1 MATAWSAL
9 TRRQMRMINLEIDG
23 KSVQAR
29 DGVML
34 IEAAD
39 EAGIPIP
46 RFCYHKK
53 LSIAANC
60 RMCLVDVEKAAKPLP
75 ACATPVTE
83 GMKVYTQSPKAIMAQ
98 KGVMEFLLIN
108 HPLDCPICD
117 QGGECE
123 LQDLAMGYG
132 ASGSRYQ
139 EKKRVVKD
147 KDIGPLIMTDMTRC
161 IHCTRCVR
169 FGQEIAGLMELG
181 VTGRGEHMEIGTYI
195 EKAMVSELS
204 GNVIDLCPVG
214 ALTSK
219 PFRYTARAWE
229 MAQRETIAPHDSVGS
244 NLYLHV
250 RDNKV
255 MRVVP
260 RENEEI
266 NEVWISDRDRFS
278 YQGLNSPDRL
288 QVPMIKRQGVW
299 EETDWN
305 TALQAVVK
313 GLRGVI
319 QSHGAG
325 HAGALISPSATLEE
339 MYLLQRLMRGLGANN
354 IDHRLRQ
361 ADFNGQEW
369 APMFPSLGAS
379 IAELQQ
385 LEAALLIGSN
395 VRSEQPILA
404 HRLRQ
409 ATQWNNAHVMFI
421 NPVDYDFAFPVAEKI
436 ITDPAGMARA
446 LAGIAKALLETSG
459 QHIPTE
465 FAKLLATVQ
474 PGPTE
479 RTIAQ
484 QLKTAQAAV
493 LLGNLAQAH
502 PQFSTLNALA
512 SWIAELSGARFGY
525 LPEAANSV
533 GGWIAGA
540 LPHREAAGKAVAA
553 PGLDAHAMLTK
564 GLKAYVLF
572 GIEAEFDSADPAA
585 ALKSLNNAEFVV
597 ALSAFNSK
605 TMQDYADVLLPIGA
619 FAETSGTFV
628 NAEGRWQS
636 FAGAVSPVG
645 EARPGWKVLR
655 VLGNLFAVNGFD
667 YLSSE
672 EVCDEV
678 RSLIDQSGR
687 QAPAGCWAPAELPHS
702 TDGLTRIA
710 DVPMYAMDGLVRRA
724 QGLQE
729 TSEAQDTTLRINAA
743 SARLVGLSAGQF
755 AQARQGEA
763 HALLAVVIDERV
775 AGGCVLIAAA
785 LPKSAGLGPA
795 FGPITVERA

>member
-1 MATAWSAL
+1 
-9 TRRQMRMINLEIDG
+9 MINLEIDG
-23 KSVQAR
+23 KAVQAR
-29 DGVML
+29 DGAMV

-132 ASGSRYQ
+132 ASASRYQ

-147 KDIGPLIMTDMTRC
+147 KNIGPLIMTDMTRC

-181 VTGRGEHMEIGTYI
+181 ATGRGEHMEIGTYI

-219 PFRYTARAWE
+219 PFRYSARPWE
-229 MAQRETIAPHDSVGS
+229 MVQRDTIAPHDSVGS
-244 NLYLHV
+244 NLHLHV
-250 RDNKV
+250 RGNKV

-260 RENEEI
+260 RENEAV

-278 YQGLNSPDRL
+278 YQGLDSAERL
-288 QVPMIKRQGVW
+288 QTPMIKRQGVW
-299 EETDWN
+299 QETDWSS
-305 TALQAVVK
+305 ALQAVVR
-313 GLRGVI
+313 GLSEV
-319 QSHGAG
+319 SHKHGAQQI
-325 HAGALISPSATLEE
+325 GALISPAATLEE
-339 MYLLQRLMRGLGANN
+339 MYLLQRLMRGLGVNN

-361 ADFNGQEW
+361 SDFSGQSEAPLFAGLGMAIAD
-369 APMFPSLGAS
+369 
-379 IAELQQ
+379 LQ
-385 LEAALLIGSN
+385 LLDAVLLIGSN
-395 VRSEQPILA
+395 VRQEQPMLA

-409 ATQWNNAHVMFI
+409 ATQWNNAQIMVI
-421 NPVDYDFAFPVAEKI
+421 NPVDHDFAFPLARRI
-436 ITDPAGMARA
+436 ISDPAGMVHA
-446 LAGIAKALLETSG
+446 LVGIAKSLLEAGG
-459 QHIPTE
+459 QHVPAE

-474 PGPTE
+474 PDS
-479 RTIAQ
+479 AQ
-484 QLKTAQAAV
+484 RAMAQTLKTAGQTAI
-493 LLGNLAQAH
+493 LLGNGAQAH
-502 PQFSTLNALA
+502 PQFSALSALA
-512 SWIAELSGARFGY
+512 GLVGELSGARLGY
-525 LPEAANSV
+525 LPEAANSS

-540 LPHREAAGKAVAA
+540 LPQREAAGNSVTA
-553 PGLDAHAMLTK
+553 PGLDARAMLEQ
-564 GLKAYVLF
+564 GLKAYLLL
-572 GIEAEFDSADPAA
+572 GIEPEYDCANPAA
-585 ALKSLNNAEFVV
+585 ALKSLHDAECVV

-605 TMQDYADVLLPIGA
+605 RMQEYADVLLPIGA
-619 FAETSGTFV
+619 FTETSGSFV

-636 FAGAVSPVG
+636 FAGAVAPPG

-655 VLGNLFAVNGFD
+655 VLGNQFNVSGFD

-672 EVCDEV
+672 QVRDELQ
-678 RSLIDQSGR
+678 RLMDQ
-687 QAPAGCWAPAELPHS
+687 AGEKKTTARWNDAGLPPRVA
-702 TDGLTRIA
+702 GLMRIA
-710 DVPMYAMDGLVRRA
+710 EVPAYAVDALVRRA
-724 QGLQE
+724 PGLRQAGE
-729 TSEAQDTTLRINAA
+729 RQDATLRINPGLAG
-743 SARLVGLSAGQF
+743 RLGLSPGQF
-755 AQARQGEA
+755 VQARQGEA
-763 HALLAVVIDERV
+763 QALLPVEIDERV
-775 AGGCVLIAAA
+775 AEGCVLIAAA
-785 LPKSAGLGPA
+785 LPRSAGLGPA
-795 FGPITVERA
+795 FGPIIVERA

>member
-1 MATAWSAL
+1 
-9 TRRQMRMINLEIDG
+9 MINLEIDG

-83 GMKVYTQSPKAIMAQ
+83 GMKVYTQSTKAIMAQ

-161 IHCTRCVR
+161 IHCTRCIR

-181 VTGRGEHMEIGTYI
+181 ATGRGEHMEIGTYI

-278 YQGLNSPDRL
+278 YQSLNSPDRL

-325 HAGALISPSATLEE
+325 HVGALVSPSATLEE
-339 MYLLQRLMRGLGANN
+339 MYLLQRLMRGLGTNS

-361 ADFNGQEW
+361 TDFNDQES
-369 APMFPSLGAS
+369 APLFPSLGTS

-395 VRSEQPILA
+395 VRSEQPIIA

-409 ATQWNNAHVMFI
+409 ATQGNSARLMFI

-436 ITDPAGMARA
+436 ITDPAGMVRA
-446 LAGIAKALLETSG
+446 LAGIAKAL
-459 QHIPTE
+459 
-465 FAKLLATVQ
+465 
-474 PGPTE
+474 
-479 RTIAQ
+479 
-484 QLKTAQAAV
+484 
-493 LLGNLAQAH
+493 
-502 PQFSTLNALA
+502 
-512 SWIAELSGARFGY
+512 
-525 LPEAANSV
+525 
-533 GGWIAGA
+533 
-540 LPHREAAGKAVAA
+540 
-553 PGLDAHAMLTK
+553 
-564 GLKAYVLF
+564 
-572 GIEAEFDSADPAA
+572 
-585 ALKSLNNAEFVV
+585 
-597 ALSAFNSK
+597 
-605 TMQDYADVLLPIGA
+605 
-619 FAETSGTFV
+619 
-628 NAEGRWQS
+628 
-636 FAGAVSPVG
+636 
-645 EARPGWKVLR
+645 
-655 VLGNLFAVNGFD
+655 
-667 YLSSE
+667 
-672 EVCDEV
+672 
-678 RSLIDQSGR
+678 
-687 QAPAGCWAPAELPHS
+687 
-702 TDGLTRIA
+702 
-710 DVPMYAMDGLVRRA
+710 
-724 QGLQE
+724 
-729 TSEAQDTTLRINAA
+729 
-743 SARLVGLSAGQF
+743 
-755 AQARQGEA
+755 
-763 HALLAVVIDERV
+763 
-775 AGGCVLIAAA
+775 
-785 LPKSAGLGPA
+785 
-795 FGPITVERA
+795 

>member
-1 MATAWSAL
+1 
-9 TRRQMRMINLEIDG
+9 MINLEIDG
-23 KSVQAR
+23 KAVEAR

-161 IHCTRCVR
+161 IHCTRCIR

-181 VTGRGEHMEIGTYI
+181 ATGRGEHMEIGTYI

-229 MAQRETIAPHDSVGS
+229 MVQRETIAPHDSVGS
-244 NLYLHV
+244 NLHLHI

-260 RENEEI
+260 RENEAI

-278 YQGLNSPDRL
+278 YQGLDSPGRL
-288 QVPMIKRQGVW
+288 QTPMLKRQGQW
-299 EETDWN
+299 QETDWN
-305 TALQAVVK
+305 TALQTVMERLKGVV
-313 GLRGVI
+313 
-319 QSHGAG
+319 QNSGAQQL
-325 HAGALISPSATLEE
+325 GALISPTATLEE
-339 MYLLQRLMRGLGANN
+339 MYLLQRLMRGLGVNN

-361 ADFNGQEW
+361 SDFSDQMF
-369 APMFPSLGAS
+369 APLSPSLGMA
-379 IAELQQ
+379 ITDLQQ
-385 LEAALLIGSN
+385 QDAVLLVGSN
-395 VRSEQPILA
+395 VRQEQPILA

-409 ATQWNNAHVMFI
+409 ATQSNNAQIMAI
-421 NPVDYDFAFPVAEKI
+421 NAMDHDFAFPVAHKI
-436 ITDPAGMARA
+436 ITDPAGMVHA
-446 LAGIAKALLETSG
+446 LAGIAKGLLEASG
-459 QHIPTE
+459 QHVPAE
-465 FAKLLATVQ
+465 FAQLLATVHPDPAEQ
-474 PGPTE
+474 AV
-479 RTIAQ
+479 AQ
-484 QLKTAQAAV
+484 QLKAAGQAAI
-493 LLGNLAQAH
+493 LLGNSAQAH
-502 PQFSTLNALA
+502 PQFAALSALA
-512 SWIAELSGARFGY
+512 SLIAELSGARLGY

-540 LPHREAAGKAVAA
+540 LPHREAAGKAAA
-553 PGLDAHAMLTK
+553 TPGLDAQAMLAK

-572 GIEAEFDSADPAA
+572 GIEPEYDCANPAA
-585 ALKSLNNAEFVV
+585 ALKSLQDAEFVV
-597 ALSAFNSK
+597 ALSAFSGQR
-605 TMQDYADVLLPIGA
+605 MQEYADVLLPIGA
-619 FAETSGTFV
+619 FTETSGSFV

-636 FAGAVSPVG
+636 FTGAVPPPG

-655 VLGNLFAVNGFD
+655 VLGNLFDVQGFD

-672 EVCDEV
+672 EVRDEL
-678 RSLIDQSGR
+678 RRLLDPSGEQKTAAR
-687 QAPAGCWAPAELPHS
+687 WTGAGLPQRITELM
-702 TDGLTRIA
+702 RITE
-710 DVPMYAMDGLVRRA
+710 VPMYSGDALVRRA
-724 QGLQE
+724 HSLQQAG
-729 TSEAQDTTLRINAA
+729 EAQDAALRVNSATAA
-743 SARLVGLSAGQF
+743 KFGLAAGQF
-755 AQARQGEA
+755 VQARQDEA
-763 HALLAVVIDERV
+763 HALLPVEIDERV
-775 AGGCVLIAAA
+775 ADGCALIAAS
-785 LPKSAGLGPA
+785 LPRSASLGPS
-795 FGPITVERA
+795 FGPLAVTRA